1 MNDMTHQELLD
12 FADLDVLGL
21 LDEVDSTRFE
31 SAFQLASPADQDE
44 IRERQAELASQ
55 LVGTAQL
62 KSPPESLKPR
72 VLESIQTENDAIDS
86 ALAPVAR
93 IGIGR
98 WRREQI
104 DHASVQPADD
114 LDFGSQTDP
123 LAMHRL
129 QRSSVLWRA
138 ASFGLIAG
146 LAVSL
151 VIGYSMVEDAKEAH
165 RLASQ
170 RAAAEQLSQ
179 RYPQEL
185 SNVVNGADGEQV
197 LGLATSVAH
206 RGSITAILDTDRNS
220 VRLMVFAIVA
230 GSYSITYT
238 DDAENHHEVDFKV
251 DEGMTI
257 VTMNTIEEG
266 MARALASRKWVV
278 HDSNGAVVAVCN
290 PGFASVQAT

>member
-31 SAFQLASPADQDE
+31 SAFQMASPADQDV

-55 LVGTAQL
+55 LVGTAHV
-62 KSPPESLKPR
+62 KSPPESLKGR

-98 WRREQI
+98 WRREQVG
-104 DHASVQPADD
+104 HASVQPADD
-114 LDFGSQTDP
+114 PDFSTQTDP
-123 LAMHRL
+123 LVVRRL
-129 QRSSVLWRA
+129 QRSSAIWRA

-151 VIGYSMVEDAKEAH
+151 LIGYSMVEDAKEAH

-170 RAAAEQLSQ
+170 RAAADQLSQ

-185 SNVVNGADGEQV
+185 ANVVNGADGEQV
-197 LGLATSVAH
+197 LGLATSLAH
-206 RGSITAILDTDRNS
+206 RGSITAILDTNRNS
-220 VRLMVFAIVA
+220 VRLMVFAIGA
-230 GSYSITYT
+230 GTYSITYM
-238 DDAENHHEVDFKV
+238 DDAENRHEVGFKV
-251 DEGMTI
+251 DEGMT
-257 VTMNTIEEG
+257 VVNMNAVEEG

-278 HDSNGAVVAVCN
+278 QDSSGAVVAVCN

>member
-123 LAMHRL
+123 LAMRRL

-278 HDSNGAVVAVCN
+278 HDSNGEVVAVCN
-290 PGFASVQAT
+290 PGFAYVQAT

>member
-1 MNDMTHQELLD
+1 M
-12 FADLDVLGL
+12 
-21 LDEVDSTRFE
+21 R
-31 SAFQLASPADQDE
+31 
-44 IRERQAELASQ
+44 
-55 LVGTAQL
+55 
-62 KSPPESLKPR
+62 
-72 VLESIQTENDAIDS
+72 
-86 ALAPVAR
+86 
-93 IGIGR
+93 
-98 WRREQI
+98 
-104 DHASVQPADD
+104 
-114 LDFGSQTDP
+114 
-123 LAMHRL
+123 RL